1 MTEEYIKQA
10 KKSKRE
16 KDYIRAADFFY
27 LAGDYQ
33 SALEMYLKAEN
44 YELAAKLSEDLKEYE
59 NAIEFNQKAQ
69 NYLRAAELS
78 QQIEKFQAAIE
89 LYAKAQ
95 AYYKAA
101 VLSEKIGDLN
111 HAGDYYVL
119 FNDFINAI
127 RCYIS
132 GRNYEKANELL
143 NLLIEKRRLEL
154 KKNNLS
160 EDIDNIIRSYKNK
173 AAELLAF
180 LHKYKDAADLFMQI
194 GDRIHAAQMFSL
206 AGEKEKAFNIYVELS
221 LYLNALEEYEKS
233 GNTLNIDSILLA
245 GLYSRAGN
253 NKKAAELYEA
263 SEKYKEA
270 ASEYEK
276 SGDIQNAA
284 RLHNLDRNPLKASEI
299 LLENGDVDAA
309 INTLASSGRYKDAAA
324 TAEKFGAHL
333 SAAQYYETVKNWQ
346 KAAEMYKI
354 AGHYQNAAELLLKF
368 NERKKAFEIYRNHTA
383 SFDNSQ
389 IIREML
395 IEGGDF
401 SKAADISLT
410 LNDKKKAAE
419 LYEKNGEYLKA
430 ASLWVELENND
441 LAADAYVKSNEPEK
455 AAHYYEKAGKWNKA
469 GECYLNL
476 LKYNKAAECFNSA
489 GNYLQAAQIYYNLK
503 NLDRTINMLQKIQ
516 KDKAEYRQA
525 AFLLGKIF
533 HQQKFYNLAKIKLN
547 ESISDDAVNSEN
559 IEAYYIMA
567 DCHSKLGEFA
577 DGIKLYDLILS
588 FDFNYRDV
596 LPLRELAL
604 KDKSELKQIE
614 SHYEETGVIRDL
626 LQLQEGDIISK
637 RFKIEK
643 EIGSGG
649 MGKVYK
655 AFDSELEETVA
666 IKILFTQFG
675 EYEDEKK
682 NLVNEIKIARK
693 ITHPS
698 VIKVYDIGDW
708 LGNKF
713 FTMQYI
719 DGIDLGEW
727 FQINLQADVKEKAV
741 LFKKICEGLKAAHD
755 IGVIHRDIKPRN
767 ILVNKDNNPMLL
779 DFGIAE
785 AFNAYLRITENKL
798 IGSPDYMSPEQISNL
813 AYDQRTDI
821 YSLGCVMYEMFTGR
835 KPYISED
842 LTHLFMAKLDHDPRP
857 PSVFNP
863 EIPTELE
870 KIITKAMQK
879 NPKNRYSNIAEMIS
893 DINLF
898 LAT

>member
-1 MTEEYIKQA
+1 MTEEYLKQA
-10 KKSKRE
+10 RKSKRE

-27 LAGDYQ
+27 LASDYHN
-33 SALEMYLKAEN
+33 ALEMYIKADN
-44 YELAAKLSEDLKEYE
+44 YELAAKLSEELKEYQ

-69 NYLRAAELS
+69 NYMRAAELS
-78 QQIEKFQAAIE
+78 QQIEKFQDAIE

-101 VLSEKIGDLN
+101 FLSEKIGNLN
-111 HAGDYYVL
+111 RAGDYYIL

-127 RCYIS
+127 RCFI
-132 GRNYEKANELL
+132 GAQNYEKAIEHL
-143 NLLIEKRRLEL
+143 NLLIEKRRQEL
-154 KKNNLS
+154 IKNNLS
-160 EDIDNIIRSYKNK
+160 EDNDNIIRSYKNK
-173 AAELLAF
+173 AAEMFKF
-180 LHKYKDAADLFMQI
+180 LNKYDEAADLFLQI
-194 GDRIHAAQMFSL
+194 GDRARAAQMFSL
-206 AGEKEKAFNIYVELS
+206 AGKKEKALNLYVDLS
-221 LYLNALEEYEKS
+221 LYQNALEEYEKS
-233 GNTLNIDSILLA
+233 DGVLNIDPILLA
-245 GLYSRAGN
+245 GLYSKAGN

-263 SEKYKEA
+263 AEHYREA
-270 ASEYEK
+270 ASECEK
-276 SGDIQNAA
+276 TGDIRNTA

-299 LLENGDVDAA
+299 LLENGEVDAA
-309 INTLASSGRYKDAAA
+309 INILASSGRYKDAALM
-324 TAEKFGAHL
+324 AERFGDHL
-333 SAAQYYETVKNWQ
+333 SAAQYYETIKNWQ

-354 AGHYQNAAELLLKF
+354 AGHYQNAAELLLRF
-368 NERKKAFEIYRNHTA
+368 NERKKAFQIYRNHTA
-383 SFDNSQ
+383 SFDDPQ
-389 IIREML
+389 IMREMF
-395 IEGGDF
+395 IEEGNF
-401 SKAADISLT
+401 SKAAEISLT
-410 LNDKKKAAE
+410 LNDKMKAAE
-419 LYEKNGEYLKA
+419 LYEKNEDYLKA
-430 ASLWVELENND
+430 AYLWVELDNNIS
-441 LAADAYVKSNEPEK
+441 AADAFVKSNEPEK
-455 AAHYYEKAGKWNKA
+455 AARHYEKAGKWNKA

-476 LKYNKAAECFNSA
+476 LKYNKAAECFNSS
-489 GNYLQAAQIYYNLK
+489 GNYLQAAQIYFNLK

-516 KDKAEYRQA
+516 KDHVEYKQA

-533 HQQKFYNLAKIKLN
+533 HQQKFFNLSKIKLS
-547 ESISDDAVNSEN
+547 ESISDKSVNTEN
-559 IEAYYIMA
+559 IEAYYILA
-567 DCHSKLGEFA
+567 DCHSQLGEFA
-577 DGIKLYDLILS
+577 DAIKLYDMILS
-588 FDFNYRDV
+588 YDFSYRDV

-604 KDKSELKQIE
+604 KDKSELKLVE
-614 SHYEETGVIRDL
+614 KHYEDTGVIRDL

-698 VIKVYDIGDW
+698 IIKVYDIGDW

-719 DGIDLGEW
+719 DGVDLEEW
-727 FQINLQADVKEKAV
+727 FQINRQADVKEKSV
-741 LFKKICEGLKAAHD
+741 LFKKICDGLKAAHD

-767 ILVNKDNNPMLL
+767 ILVSKDNNPMLL

-785 AFNAYLRITENKL
+785 AFNAYLRRTENKL

-813 AYDQRTDI
+813 GYDQRTDI

-857 PSVFNP
+857 PSVLNP
-863 EIPTELE
+863 EIPAELE

-879 NPKNRYSNIAEMIS
+879 NPKNRYFNIAEMIS

>member
-1 MTEEYIKQA
+1 
-10 KKSKRE
+10 
-16 KDYIRAADFFY
+16 
-27 LAGDYQ
+27 
-33 SALEMYLKAEN
+33 
-44 YELAAKLSEDLKEYE
+44 
-59 NAIEFNQKAQ
+59 
-69 NYLRAAELS
+69 
-78 QQIEKFQAAIE
+78 
-89 LYAKAQ
+89 
-95 AYYKAA
+95 
-101 VLSEKIGDLN
+101 
-111 HAGDYYVL
+111 
-119 FNDFINAI
+119 
-127 RCYIS
+127 
-132 GRNYEKANELL
+132 
-143 NLLIEKRRLEL
+143 
-154 KKNNLS
+154 
-160 EDIDNIIRSYKNK
+160 
-173 AAELLAF
+173 
-180 LHKYKDAADLFMQI
+180 
-194 GDRIHAAQMFSL
+194 
-206 AGEKEKAFNIYVELS
+206 
-221 LYLNALEEYEKS
+221 
-233 GNTLNIDSILLA
+233 
-245 GLYSRAGN
+245 
-253 NKKAAELYEA
+253 
-263 SEKYKEA
+263 
-270 ASEYEK
+270 
-276 SGDIQNAA
+276 
-284 RLHNLDRNPLKASEI
+284 
-299 LLENGDVDAA
+299 
-309 INTLASSGRYKDAAA
+309 
-324 TAEKFGAHL
+324 
-333 SAAQYYETVKNWQ
+333 
-346 KAAEMYKI
+346 
-354 AGHYQNAAELLLKF
+354 
-368 NERKKAFEIYRNHTA
+368 
-383 SFDNSQ
+383 
-389 IIREML
+389 ML

-547 ESISDDAVNSEN
+547 ESISDDAVNTEN

-693 ITHPS
+693 ITHAS

-713 FTMQYI
+713 FTMQYV

-727 FQINLQADVKEKAV
+727 FQINLQADVKEKSV

-835 KPYISED
+835 KPYISDD

-863 EIPTELE
+863 KIPTELE